1 MQIPLRTLS
10 SVDGYVGN
18 REWRDA
24 RLSGCP
30 LHPSGGCSFARH
42 GSYARVTPRG
52 LRIARWYCP
61 EGHRTFSLL
70 PDFLAV
76 GLSGLL
82 AAIDDSITVAASA
95 KSMEAAADALRG
107 PDVTLPSAVRWLR
120 RRIRAVRTALAHV
133 APEMVIG
140 ALARESAPEI
150 DLDKGRVLLALRR
163 SLSPQNLNSI
173 PAPLGFRSASGMG
186 WPRDSNGQHELGP
199 DLQVA
204 GHYGPVV
211 SGNQARWN
219 IKPNNAPSQ
228 LCPPPK
234 ICSRSGA
241 PITPSKTAAPAF
253 TSNGSS
259 ASASIARDVS

>member
-1 MQIPLRTLS
+1 MVPARGGASVQIPLRTLLS
-10 SVDGYVGN
+10 ADAYVRN
-18 REWRDA
+18 REWPDA

-61 EGHRTFSLL
+61 RGHQTFSSL
-70 PDFLAV
+70 PAFLAV

-140 ALARESAPEI
+140 APARESAPEI

-163 SLSPQNLNSI
+163 SLSPQNLKSI
-173 PAPLGFRSASGMG
+173 PAPL
-186 WPRDSNGQHELGP
+186 
-199 DLQVA
+199 
-204 GHYGPVV
+204 
-211 SGNQARWN
+211 
-219 IKPNNAPSQ
+219 
-228 LCPPPK
+228 
-234 ICSRSGA
+234 
-241 PITPSKTAAPAF
+241 
-253 TSNGSS
+253 
-259 ASASIARDVS
+259 